1 MGMDAS
7 TTISNTPNNTLV
19 NTTTTN
25 MPQSQGSQP
34 KMTESGSE
42 TASNEPVIDENSI
55 PQTAEQNSMI
65 VTRQTVLETVENDNK
80 GVTLRRQAS
89 VDDSNKSPVKEK
101 LQKMRRS
108 ITEPLM
114 QYFHDMTMTSPD
126 TEEPDV
132 LNTPKSVL
140 VSQEEGERR
149 LSRRLFSN
157 SSTTSAQDGPV
168 KRHAAR
174 TSQIHE

>member
-1 MGMDAS
+1 
-7 TTISNTPNNTLV
+7 
-19 NTTTTN
+19 
-25 MPQSQGSQP
+25 
-34 KMTESGSE
+34 MTESGSE
-42 TASNEPVIDENSI
+42 TAPNEPVIDENSI

-114 QYFHDMTMTSPD
+114 QYFHDMTM
-126 TEEPDV
+126 
-132 LNTPKSVL
+132 
-140 VSQEEGERR
+140 VSKCSYF
-149 LSRRLFSN
+149 LI
-157 SSTTSAQDGPV
+157 
-168 KRHAAR
+168 KC
-174 TSQIHE
+174 

>member
-1 MGMDAS
+1 
-7 TTISNTPNNTLV
+7 
-19 NTTTTN
+19 
-25 MPQSQGSQP
+25 
-34 KMTESGSE
+34 
-42 TASNEPVIDENSI
+42 
-55 PQTAEQNSMI
+55 
-65 VTRQTVLETVENDNK
+65 
-80 GVTLRRQAS
+80 VTLRRQRS
-89 VDDSNKSPVKEK
+89 EEIKSPVKER

-114 QYFHDMTMTSPD
+114 QYFHDMHMTSPD

-140 VSQEEGERR
+140 VSPEEGERR

-157 SSTTSAQDGPV
+157 SSTTTSAQEGPV

-174 TSQIHE
+174 TSQIHEYQNISPTPSTDL